1 MLSAFCHGKE
11 LTSSTWWL
19 FFQFGGK
26 TGSRGGYF
34 DAIFAQT
41 RHEGSDS
48 AQDGSALVF
57 PICPAL
63 SSHPCQAALSAP
75 VQSCVTQHR
84 QGPLGPQIMQQ
95 VLLELC
101 FIALCKEDGCQ
112 IHCLRSSFTSQP
124 VFCPSSSAMPLCSV
138 FSSSF
143 PQELMSKL
151 LSLHCAEQTRFT
163 ADLAAANNSSGETL
177 ALKFLCKAQLSLRKQ
192 PFSSQTQ
199 LCLSSAASVSQGN
212 LLLYCGLG

>member
-1 MLSAFCHGKE
+1 MVFSISLLSAFCHSKE
-11 LTSSTWWL
+11 LTYSAWWL
-19 FFQFGGK
+19 FFQLGGK
-26 TGSRGGYF
+26 TRSRGGYF

-41 RHEGSDS
+41 RHEGLDF

-63 SSHPCQAALSAP
+63 SSHLCQAALSAP

-112 IHCLRSSFTSQP
+112 IHCLRSSFTPQLI
-124 VFCPSSSAMPLCSV
+124 FCPSSSAMPLCSV

-151 LSLHCAEQTRFT
+151 LSLHCAEQTCFT
-163 ADLAAANNSSGETL
+163 EDLAAANNSSGETL

-192 PFSSQTQ
+192 PFTSQTQ
-199 LCLSSAASVSQGN
+199 LCLSSCS
-212 LLLYCGLG
+212 